1 MWRKAKDNFLM
12 IKSGLDRWMGEEG
25 QKFLKEIGVRKGQ
38 TVLDFGCGEGHYTIP
53 TSKVVGKSGKIY
65 ALDKNEDILDMLK
78 ISVNQAS
85 LRNIEI
91 INGNS
96 RMPIK
101 SESIDFVLCYDVIHY
116 VNKKERKE
124 IYGEVYRVLKEG
136 GLFSVYP
143 KHLRGDDPIMEL
155 AEVGLENIVK
165 EIEESCFI
173 LKNKILKRLI
183 HDDHYNEGL
192 ILNFR
197 KGG

>member
-1 MWRKAKDNFLM
+1 MMKSVPNRWTEQNGEMFLR
-12 IKSGLDRWMGEEG
+12 G
-25 QKFLKEIGVRKGQ
+25 IGVKKNQ
-38 TVLDFGCGEGHYTIP
+38 TLLDFGCGEGHYTIP
-53 TSKVVGKSGKIY
+53 AAKVVGKSGKIY

-124 IYGEVYRVLKEG
+124 IYGEVYRVLKEE

-155 AEVGLENIVK
+155 ANVNLENIIDN
-165 EIEESCFI
+165 IEESGFN
-173 LKNKILKRLI
+173 LQNKILKRLI
-183 HDDHYNEGL
+183 HDDYYNEGL

-197 KGG
+197 KGGHNALD